1 MKKEVKKEAKVNEK
15 VIKRKWNET
24 KENEVEQK
32 KIKWNEKKR
41 NGMKERKRSGTKE
54 NNGTKRNEIG
64 RKEMKWDE

>member
-15 VIKRKWNET
+15 VVKRKWNET

-41 NGMKERKRSGTKE
+41 NGMKGNEVEWKKTIGQKETK
-54 NNGTKRNEIG
+54 
-64 RKEMKWDE
+64 